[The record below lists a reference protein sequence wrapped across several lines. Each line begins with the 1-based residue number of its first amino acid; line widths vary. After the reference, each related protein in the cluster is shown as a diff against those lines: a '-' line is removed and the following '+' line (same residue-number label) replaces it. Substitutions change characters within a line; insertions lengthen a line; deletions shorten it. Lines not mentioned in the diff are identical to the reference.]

1 MNKISKKIVALVT
14 MAAFVLTLV
23 PAAAFAAAG
32 DGDVQ
37 TSYYKTVDANQ
48 SVEVDTS
55 VATEFLINDDATN
68 PATNALQNVYVW
80 ATLEGST
87 TPSSAASF
95 YADEA
100 CTTQKLGASDLA
112 NVFKMKDSSGLN
124 ELNAANE
131 QKVYVKFSRP
141 GTYVLHAGV
150 NATVTS
156 DSKVSDFTELL
167 AYPAEGD
174 NQYSS
179 IEVTAA
185 DVAVKTFALD
195 SAKTTALGKSI
206 TVTKDGANGTSD
218 NLVNGADITVAE
230 YTDDFLANGID
241 EDSIT
246 FTLKDEAGNVIR
258 NKDVQVSANKTGINT
273 AATVTSDN
281 QGKVK
286 VTYSMD
292 KASDYK
298 LYVSVD
304 SVKITINVSKKTADT
319 KITGIENTTEDAK
332 TLLASSDS
340 KYGTAYGATNFED
353 AVQFTITNE
362 NGEAVNDITG
372 QKIATATADTKYI
385 TVDSKPAKSALK
397 ADDLQVVWSDKKQA
411 FTLELGSSAKANKA
425 KLLVPGEYT
434 VTVALNNGKTATATF
449 TLANFGTV
457 QSLGFD
463 SYLYTGT
470 LNSDA
475 VRGAE
480 VTDKVAFDDQI
491 VGQVLYVDENGIEVP
506 ADASSIGIT
515 GSAVEK
521 NSFKTTDVV
530 LKTPSAT
537 YDYAFTVDNAEK
549 LAGTEIT
556 LTAVDKAK
564 GKMASTTFT
573 VVESRDTNYSLTFDS
588 EKGAANKENTVK
600 FNIVDADGNAVKVS
614 GNVYAYVDN
623 KSNADANVEVAP
635 ASDSITTASQ
645 GSLKIFSDKETT
657 LDIVV
662 AVKDT
667 DTNAIYANTL
677 KYTVGEQDIA
687 PDTSIVMTIGSNDLI
702 VNNDVVT
709 VKDAAPYVAND
720 RTYVPFRALGEALGA
735 EVVWDNDARTVTY
748 TLGKTEVVMT
758 IGEKTYTVNGE
769 EKTMDVAPEITGDR
783 TYVPVRFVGEALGF
797 KVTALSAAD
806 GTTAS
811 VVFQK

>member
-68 PATNALQNVYVW
+68 PATNALEDVYVW

-95 YADEA
+95 YADA
-100 CTTQKLGASDLA
+100 DCTVALEVSDVANTFKMNNESDL
-112 NVFKMKDSSGLN
+112 KDGK
-124 ELNAANE
+124 AANE

-150 NATVTS
+150 NANVTS

-185 DVAVKTFALD
+185 DVAVKTFVLD
-195 SAKTTALGKSI
+195 SAKTIALGKSI
-206 TVTKDGANGTSD
+206 TVTKDGANGASD
-218 NLVNGADITVAE
+218 NLVNGADITVDE

-304 SVKITINVSKKTADT
+304 SVKITINVSKETPDT
-319 KITGIENTTEDAK
+319 KITGIENTTKDAK

-340 KYGTAYGATNFED
+340 KYGTNYGVTNFED

-362 NGEAVNDITG
+362 NGEAVSTDKAIKE
-372 QKIATATADTKYI
+372 QKIATATVDTKYI
-385 TVDSKPAKSALK
+385 TVDSKPAKSTLK
-397 ADDLQVVWSDKKQA
+397 ADNLKVVWSEKKQA
-411 FTLELGSSAKANKA
+411 YTLALGSNTNKA
-425 KLLVPGEYT
+425 KELVPGEYT

-449 TLANFGTV
+449 SLANFGTV

-470 LNSDA
+470 LNSNA

-480 VTDKVAFDDQI
+480 VTDKVAFGDKI
-491 VGQVLYVDENGIEVP
+491 VGQVVYVDENGIEVP

-515 GSAVEK
+515 GSAATGFDTS
-521 NSFKTTDVV
+521 NVV
-530 LKTPSAT
+530 IADPSAT
-537 YDYAFTVDNAEK
+537 YDYTFDVKADNEK

-556 LTAVDKAK
+556 VTAVDEAK

-614 GNVYAYVDN
+614 GTVYAYVDN

-769 EKTMDVAPEITGDR
+769 EKTMDVAPEITSDR

>member
-37 TSYYKTVDANQ
+37 TSYFKTVDANQ
-48 SVEVDTS
+48 SVEVDTAV
-55 VATEFLINDDATN
+55 VAEFLINDDATN
-68 PATNALQNVYVW
+68 PATNALDDVYVW

-100 CTTQKLGASDLA
+100 CTTQELDASALA

-150 NATVTS
+150 NANVTS

-185 DVAVKTFALD
+185 DVAVKTFVLD

-218 NLVNGADITVAE
+218 NLVNGADITVDE

-304 SVKITINVSKKTADT
+304 SVKITINVSKETPDT
-319 KITGIENTTEDAK
+319 KITGIENTTKDAK

-372 QKIATATADTKYI
+372 QKISTATADTKYI
-385 TVDSKPAKSALK
+385 TVDSKPAKSTLK

-470 LNSDA
+470 LNSNA

-480 VTDKVAFDDQI
+480 VTDKVAFGDKI
-491 VGQVLYVDENGIEVP
+491 VGQVVYVDENGI
-506 ADASSIGIT
+506 
-515 GSAVEK
+515 GSAATGFDTSNVVI
-521 NSFKTTDVV
+521 TD
-530 LKTPSAT
+530 PSAT
-537 YDYAFTVDNAEK
+537 YDYTFDVKADNEK

-556 LTAVDKAK
+556 VTAVDEAK

-687 PDTSIVMTIGSNDLI
+687 PDTSVVMTIGSNDLI
-702 VNNDVVT
+702 VNNEVVS
-709 VKDAAPYVAND
+709 VEDAAPYVAND

-758 IGEKTYTVNGE
+758 IGETTYTVNGE
-769 EKTMDVAPEITGDR
+769 EKTMDVAPEITDDR